1 MNWTRSIEHSPWWFV
16 QMQVLLLGCRVV
28 VVVVAVA
35 VAADWVELLPR
46 MKVRLAQ
53 VEVKSWEILRVLLE
67 KEYVTLQWLE
77 LRESGFAEHHLLGA
91 ALVSQIGIM
100 GGVQTFL

>member
-1 MNWTRSIEHSPWWFV
+1 
-16 QMQVLLLGCRVV
+16 MQVLLLGCRVV

-35 VAADWVELLPR
+35 VAADRVELLPR

-67 KEYVTLQWLE
+67 KEYVTL
-77 LRESGFAEHHLLGA
+77 
-91 ALVSQIGIM
+91 
-100 GGVQTFL
+100 